1 MRHGGRS
8 PNDITPTAAATRR
21 SFVAGWPPGSNSGAT
36 QRHGS
41 GRGGAV
47 APPDHASSRQ
57 KPVRPY
63 HSVASAAALKGR
75 LGPWRT
81 SCVCS
86 CRVGFPATSTCPSMR
101 SQSWRPSW
109 PVASTVS
116 PRTSAPGGVGSWVE
130 ATSTRRA
137 TVTRARDEARIELTV
152 DAWWGTP
159 LADLVVRVRREV
171 SEGLNASLGTNWDPE
186 TIVVQL
192 GSLPVRTDPLEG
204 TP

>member
-1 MRHGGRS
+1 M
-8 PNDITPTAAATRR
+8 
-21 SFVAGWPPGSNSGAT
+21 
-36 QRHGS
+36 
-41 GRGGAV
+41 
-47 APPDHASSRQ
+47 
-57 KPVRPY
+57 
-63 HSVASAAALKGR
+63 
-75 LGPWRT
+75 
-81 SCVCS
+81 
-86 CRVGFPATSTCPSMR
+86 
-101 SQSWRPSW
+101 
-109 PVASTVS
+109 ASTVS
-116 PRTSAPGGVGSWVE
+116 PRTSGPGGVGSWVE